1 MSYEV
6 SRNQYQVYLTRQVS
20 EVFAS
25 DLAHSFT
32 IGVFQY
38 VDDGS
43 ESESADVGSYVQ
55 DLAFNDFLA
64 KLCHFSRK
72 EEESSK

>member
-1 MSYEV
+1 MRYEIP
-6 SRNQYQVYLTRQVS
+6 RNQYQVYLTRKVS

-32 IGVFQY
+32 IGVFQH

-64 KLCHFSRK
+64 KFCHFIRK
-72 EEESSK
+72 RKSTK